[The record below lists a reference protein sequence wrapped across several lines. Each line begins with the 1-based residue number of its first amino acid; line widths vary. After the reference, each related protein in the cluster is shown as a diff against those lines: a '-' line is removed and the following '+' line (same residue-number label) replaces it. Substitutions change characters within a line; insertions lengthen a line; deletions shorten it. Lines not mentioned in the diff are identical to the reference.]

1 MATFLSCAGSSER
14 NPCEHRY
21 GVVFSYTVDPFGH
34 LTHFEYLR
42 VINCENQDVS
52 IGVSPAWRKTACA
65 AFASRDLEPTYAPGE
80 EPSRLFSYFIYDSD
94 RPHLVSPRH
103 AAGSS
108 PGNPLILVRDEVLDE
123 NPDHI
128 CSSVVD
134 AA

>member
-21 GVVFSYTVDPFGH
+21 GVV
-34 LTHFEYLR
+34 
-42 VINCENQDVS
+42 
-52 IGVSPAWRKTACA
+52 
-65 AFASRDLEPTYAPGE
+65 
-80 EPSRLFSYFIYDSD
+80 FSYFIYDSD